1 VQFLGKRDEI
11 PQLPDLDLVHTARVS
26 IVTQPVL
33 ALALA
38 GC

>member
-33 ALALA
+33 ASRSH